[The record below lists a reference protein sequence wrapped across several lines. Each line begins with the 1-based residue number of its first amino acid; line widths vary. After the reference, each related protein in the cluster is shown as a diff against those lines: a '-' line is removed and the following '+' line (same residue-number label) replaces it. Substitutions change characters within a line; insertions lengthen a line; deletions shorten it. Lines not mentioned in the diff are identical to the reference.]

1 VAVGNYKLDERISSN
16 DLQTGQSVS
25 YDFNIFG
32 EGNVSSIAKPNIAK
46 DDNFDFYEPN
56 VKQNINRENGRV
68 SGTKSFSYFMIPKEP
83 GTYKLGDYF
92 QWVFFNPETK
102 KYDTLRSQQVVN
114 VVGESHQNQAISSND
129 LGSFYDRI
137 DATDNSLKTMSS
149 GNWMKWSINIL
160 LILILGGVVF
170 IAFKK

>member
-1 VAVGNYKLDERISSN
+1 
-16 DLQTGQSVS
+16 
-25 YDFNIFG
+25 
-32 EGNVSSIAKPNIAK
+32 
-46 DDNFDFYEPN
+46 
-56 VKQNINRENGRV
+56 
-68 SGTKSFSYFMIPKEP
+68 MIPKEP
-83 GTYKLGDYF
+83 GTYKLGNYF

-137 DATDNSLKTMSS
+137 DATDNSLKTMST
-149 GNWMKWSINIL
+149 GNWMKWSVNIL
-160 LILILGGVVF
+160 LVLILGGVVF